1 MTDEG
6 SGAVGCQELSVAE
19 SPKHADTGQPTITR
33 RHDVNIAVTDIDGPL
48 LVAPQL
54 AQGFADGIGGRLLV
68 HSGTVL
74 VVYIGHSVTGGT
86 GHTVPVL

>member
-19 SPKHADTGQPTITR
+19 PPKHADTGQSTITR
-33 RHDVNIAVTDIDGPL
+33 RHDVNIAVTDIDSSL

-54 AQGFADGIGGRLLV
+54 AQGFASCGYPRL
-68 HSGTVL
+68 HARR
-74 VVYIGHSVTGGT
+74 
-86 GHTVPVL
+86 